1 MRSILALCA
10 IIALL
15 TGCATLVNQERQL
28 VFFKG
33 GQENTVTKVQ
43 TPDGTFDVENGSGSF
58 MMTRSRSDIPIKIM
72 CANGDTKSDIIQTRF
87 DWLLGGL
94 GNLVL
99 TSGWGWLIDPFM
111 PDAYLIP
118 DISLMGKCRNDS
130 QKAVAH

>member
-1 MRSILALCA
+1 MRAIFLICITAAL
-10 IIALL
+10 I

-72 CANGDTKSDIIQTRF
+72 CSNGDTKSDIIQTRF
-87 DWLLGGL
+87 DWLLGGVA
-94 GNLVL
+94 NLVL
-99 TSGWGWLIDPFM
+99 TSGWGWFVDPFM
-111 PDAYLIP
+111 PDAYIIP
-118 DISLMGKCRNDS
+118 DVSLMGKCKTDS
-130 QKAVAH
+130 AKAVAH